1 MAVQEGRLRSIATTS
16 ISESNMTVKLICASH
31 SPLME
36 FASPAEK
43 RQEEVVRATFENLA
57 AEVQAYNPTLII
69 TFGPDHFNGFFYD
82 LMPSFCVGIRA
93 TAAGDW
99 DYGKDNAKIDV
110 PEQTALGLVRK
121 VLDEGVDVAYSYRM
135 QADHGVT
142 QPLHFLCDGKLD
154 RYLTIPIF
162 INGAAAPMPTTK
174 RTLALGRAVGQFI
187 KSLNLENERVLILG
201 TGGLSHDPP
210 TPQMGA
216 VPPEVEEFLIC
227 GRHPTAEARQA
238 RQAKIISVGQRLAAG
253 DKSISVPLNPEWDA
267 SLLELFKHADF
278 ASIEKMTEDDIRK
291 EGGRGG
297 QEVRSWMAAFAAL
310 AELGQ
315 YDMTIHCYEAI
326 SEWIAGFGIVSAK
339 LKGE

>member
-1 MAVQEGRLRSIATTS
+1 MA
-16 ISESNMTVKLICASH
+16 VKLICASH

-36 FASPAEK
+36 FASPQEK
-43 RQEEVVRATFENLA
+43 HKEEKVRETFAKLA
-57 AEVQAYNPTLII
+57 AEVEAYDPTLII

-99 DYGKDNAKIDV
+99 DYGKDNNKINV
-110 PEQTALGLVRK
+110 PEEIAVKLVRR
-121 VLDEGVDVAYSYRM
+121 VMDEGVDVAYSYRM

-142 QPLHFLCDGKLD
+142 QPLHFLCGGHLD
-154 RYLTIPIF
+154 RYPTIPIF

-174 RTLALGRAVGQFI
+174 RTVALGRAVGQFI
-187 KSLNLENERVLILG
+187 KSLNLENERVLVLG

-216 VPPEVEEFLIC
+216 VPPEVEEFLIA
-227 GRHPTAEARQA
+227 GRNPTPEARQA
-238 RQAKIISVGQRLAAG
+238 RQAKIIAVGQRLAAG
-253 DKSISVPLNPEWDA
+253 DTSVAVPLNPEWDRA
-267 SLLELFKHADF
+267 LLKTFAQADF
-278 ASIEKMTEDDIRK
+278 AAIEAMTEDEIRV

-310 AELGQ
+310 HEVGE
-315 YDMTIHCYEAI
+315 YEMTAHCYEDI
-326 SEWIAGFGIVSAK
+326 SEWIAGFGIVSAE
-339 LKGE
+339 LK

>member
-1 MAVQEGRLRSIATTS
+1 MA
-16 ISESNMTVKLICASH
+16 VKLICASH

-36 FASPAEK
+36 FASPQEQ
-43 RQEEVVRATFENLA
+43 RQEQVVRDTFAKLA
-57 AEVQAYNPTLII
+57 AEVKAYDPTLII

-99 DYGKDNAKIDV
+99 DYGKEHPELNV
-110 PEQTALGLVRK
+110 PEETALQLVRR

-142 QPLHFLCDGKLD
+142 QPLHFLCDGQLN
-154 RYLTIPIF
+154 RYPTIPIF

-174 RTLALGRAVGQFI
+174 RTVALGRAVGQFI
-187 KSLNLENERVLILG
+187 QSLNLEHERVLILG

-227 GRHPTAEARQA
+227 GRNPSPESRQN
-238 RQAKIISVGQRLAAG
+238 RQAKIIAVGQKLAAG
-253 DKSISVPLNPEWDA
+253 DQSVAVPLNPEWDRA
-267 SLLELFKHADF
+267 LLETFAKADF
-278 ASIEKMTEDDIRK
+278 AAIEAMTEAEIRRD
-291 EGGRGG
+291 GGRGG

-310 AELGQ
+310 HELGE
-315 YDMTIHCYEAI
+315 YEMTTHCYEDI
-326 SEWIAGFGIVSAK
+326 SEWIAGFGIVSAG
-339 LKGE
+339 LKGS

>member
-1 MAVQEGRLRSIATTS
+1 MA
-16 ISESNMTVKLICASH
+16 VKLICASH

-36 FASPAEK
+36 FASPQRAE
-43 RQEEVVRATFENLA
+43 QETNVRAAFDKMA
-57 AEVQAYNPTLII
+57 AEVKAFDPTLII

-99 DYGKDNAKIDV
+99 NYGAENNKINV
-110 PEQTALGLVRK
+110 PEDTALDLVRR

-142 QPLHFLCDGKLD
+142 QPLHFLCGGQLD
-154 RYLTIPIF
+154 RYPTIPVF

-174 RTLALGRAVGQFI
+174 RTVALGRAIGQFI

-210 TPQMGA
+210 TPQMGS
-216 VPPEVEEFLIC
+216 VPPAVEEFLIC
-227 GRHPTAEARQA
+227 GRNPSPEARTA
-238 RQAKIISVGQRLAAG
+238 RQEKIIAVGQKLAAG
-253 DKSISVPLNPEWDA
+253 DTSVAVPLNAEWDIA
-267 SLLELFKHADF
+267 LLETFKNANF
-278 ASIEKMTEDDIRK
+278 AAIEAMTEAEIRR

-297 QEVRSWMAAFAAL
+297 QEVRSWIAAFAAL
-310 AELGQ
+310 SELGE
-315 YDMTIHCYEAI
+315 YEMTTQVYEAI
-326 SEWIAGFGIVSAK
+326 SEWIAGFGIVSAE
-339 LKGE
+339 LKG

>member
-1 MAVQEGRLRSIATTS
+1 MA
-16 ISESNMTVKLICASH
+16 VKLICASH

-36 FASPAEK
+36 FASP
-43 RQEEVVRATFENLA
+43 QEQRKEQVVRDTFAKLA
-57 AEVQAYNPTLII
+57 AEVKAYDPTLII

-99 DYGKDNAKIDV
+99 DYGKAHPELNV
-110 PEQTALGLVRK
+110 PEATALQLVRR

-142 QPLHFLCDGKLD
+142 QPLHFLCDGQLN
-154 RYLTIPIF
+154 RYPTIPIF

-187 KSLNLENERVLILG
+187 QSLNLENERVLILG

-210 TPQMGA
+210 TPQMGS
-216 VPPEVEEFLIC
+216 VPAEVEEFLIC
-227 GRHPTAEARQA
+227 GRNPTAESRNN
-238 RQAKIISVGQRLAAG
+238 RQAKIIAVGQKLAAG
-253 DKSISVPLNPEWDA
+253 DMSVAVPLNPEWDRA
-267 SLLELFKHADF
+267 LLDTLAKADF
-278 ASIEKMTEDDIRK
+278 ATIEAMTEVDIRRD
-291 EGGRGG
+291 GGRGG

-310 AELGQ
+310 HALGEYQ
-315 YDMTIHCYEAI
+315 MTTHCYEAI
-326 SEWIAGFGIVSAK
+326 SEWIAGFGIVSAE
-339 LKGE
+339 LKG

>member
-1 MAVQEGRLRSIATTS
+1 MP
-16 ISESNMTVKLICASH
+16 VKLICASH

-36 FASPAEK
+36 FAAPQNAE
-43 RQEEVVRATFENLA
+43 QEKNVRAAFDKMA
-57 AEVQAYNPTLII
+57 AEVKAFDPTLII

-99 DYGKDNAKIDV
+99 DYGAIDNKINV
-110 PEQTALGLVRK
+110 PEETAINLVRR
-121 VLDEGVDVAYSYRM
+121 VLDEGVDVSYSYRM

-142 QPLHFLCDGKLD
+142 QPLHFLCGGQLD
-154 RYLTIPIF
+154 RYPTIPIF

-174 RTLALGRAVGQFI
+174 RTIALGRAVGQFI

-216 VPPEVEEFLIC
+216 VPPEVEEFLIA
-227 GRHPTAEARQA
+227 GRNPTPEARQA
-238 RQAKIISVGQRLAAG
+238 RQAKIIAVGQRLAAG
-253 DKSISVPLNPEWDA
+253 DTSVAVPLNADWDIA
-267 SLLELFKHADF
+267 LLETFKNADF
-278 ASIEKMTEDDIRK
+278 AALEAMTEDEIRR

-310 AELGQ
+310 HELGE
-315 YDMTIHCYEAI
+315 YDMTNQVYEAI
-326 SEWIAGFGIVSAK
+326 SEWIAGFGIVSAE
-339 LKGE
+339 LKG

>member
-1 MAVQEGRLRSIATTS
+1 MP
-16 ISESNMTVKLICASH
+16 VKLICASH

-36 FASPAEK
+36 FAAPQNAE
-43 RQEEVVRATFENLA
+43 QEKNVRAAFDKMA
-57 AEVQAYNPTLII
+57 AEVKAFDPTLII

-99 DYGKDNAKIDV
+99 DYGAIDNKINV
-110 PEQTALGLVRK
+110 PEETAINLVRR
-121 VLDEGVDVAYSYRM
+121 VLDEGVDVSYSYRM

-142 QPLHFLCDGKLD
+142 QPLHFLCGGQLD
-154 RYLTIPIF
+154 RYPTIPIF

-174 RTLALGRAVGQFI
+174 RTIALGRAVGQFI

-216 VPPEVEEFLIC
+216 VPPEVEEFLIA
-227 GRHPTAEARQA
+227 GRNPTPEARQA
-238 RQAKIISVGQRLAAG
+238 RQAKIIAVGQRLAAG
-253 DKSISVPLNPEWDA
+253 DTSVAVPLNADWDMA
-267 SLLELFKHADF
+267 LLETFKNADF
-278 ASIEKMTEDDIRK
+278 AALEAMTEDEIRR

-310 AELGQ
+310 HELGE
-315 YDMTIHCYEAI
+315 YDMTNQVYEAI
-326 SEWIAGFGIVSAK
+326 SEWIAGFGIVSAE
-339 LKGE
+339 LKG